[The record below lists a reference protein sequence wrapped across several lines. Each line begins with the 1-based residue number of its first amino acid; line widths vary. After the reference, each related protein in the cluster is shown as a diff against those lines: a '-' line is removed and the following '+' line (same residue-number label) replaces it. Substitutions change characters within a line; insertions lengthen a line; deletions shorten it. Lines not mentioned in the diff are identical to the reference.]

1 MPALC
6 LSAGLLAG
14 GAVCAQ
20 DTPREVTLPF
30 ENVRYDYAQVLSVR
44 PVYQVLRTTSA
55 ERVCD
60 VKDAEKDLRVF
71 RWRKGREQRVV
82 AHGHLIAGH
91 TDHGEFL
98 LDTHDRPVCEEVWAL
113 YAVASARFGDVSTMI
128 ERDDDLPPLGE
139 LVAELDR
146 ARAVAAWGER
156 DRLEPSRE
164 AACG

>member
-44 PVYQVLRTTSA
+44 PVYQVLRTTSM

-60 VKDAEKDLRVF
+60 VRDAD
-71 RWRKGREQRVV
+71 KGTT
-82 AHGHLIAGH
+82 L
-91 TDHGEFL
+91 
-98 LDTHDRPVCEEVWAL
+98 
-113 YAVASARFGDVSTMI
+113 ARIVNS
-128 ERDDDLPPLGE
+128 
-139 LVAELDR
+139 VK
-146 ARAVAAWGER
+146 
-156 DRLEPSRE
+156 DRLSSTGTNAEERAAGLQNCRVEPVEKEFRRTLAYDVDYMYRGSKFRTRMDRDP
-164 AACG
+164 GNRLRIRISITPHPFD